1 MEHEPQRSMEE
12 RPYLSIG
19 DVLDILRG
27 EFPEITISKIRFLES
42 QGLIDPERTPSG
54 YRKFFEEDVE
64 RLKWVLRQQ
73 REHYLPLKVIKG
85 KLEGRIPRGT
95 GDARNAVDEQPVQP
109 IQVLHEEEEH
119 QSTQA
124 SVPSA
129 PSGSS
134 RERANID
141 TPYTRENIGVGQAA
155 VWSSSGGLSRA
166 QGAEVQQ
173 IQGQGA
179 EVQQARTQGTESWR
193 VGVRQDRVERADSR
207 VAESISEHDISE
219 GDVSEPIPADEG
231 ASSSVLKE
239 LESYGLISGER
250 IGGVITY
257 GASDAEISSIASRIM
272 EYGFEARHL
281 KVFKHAVDREMSIIE
296 QAVVPLL
303 RLRNPKSLEKA
314 RNSAKELLQL
324 SEKLHS
330 ALMRAELN
338 RLFPPGD

>member
-1 MEHEPQRSMEE
+1 MGRMEHEPQRSVEE

-19 DVLDILRG
+19 DVLDILRD

-42 QGLIDPERTPSG
+42 QGLINPERTPSG
-54 YRKFFEEDVE
+54 YRKFFEEDIE

-85 KLEGRIPRGT
+85 KLEGRIPHGN
-95 GDARNAVDEQPVQP
+95 GDTRNVVDEQPAQSV
-109 IQVLHEEEEH
+109 QVLHKKEDS
-119 QSTQA
+119 QNAQA
-124 SVPSA
+124 SVHPAS
-129 PSGSS
+129 SESS
-134 RERANID
+134 REKADID
-141 TPYTRENIGVGQAA
+141 ETYTRPGSRVEQNA
-155 VWSSSGGLSRA
+155 VWSSNDGLTRV
-166 QGAEVQQ
+166 QRMGAERGGA
-173 IQGQGA
+173 GQNRIKQAGGMSGA
-179 EVQQARTQGTESWR
+179 AYSSVRAEIGR
-193 VGVRQDRVERADSR
+193 VGMVGSAPEHSAGQSEQEP
-207 VAESISEHDISE
+207 VA
-219 GDVSEPIPADEG
+219 GEG

-257 GASDAEISSIASRIM
+257 GTSDAEISSIASSIM

-281 KVFKHAVDREMSIIE
+281 KVFKHAVDREVSIIE

-303 RLRNPKSLEKA
+303 KQRNPKSLEKA
-314 RNSAKELLQL
+314 RDSAKELLHL

-338 RLFPPGD
+338 RMFPPGD